1 MDDPVKQ
8 NEMIAEELEGLV
20 REYKSKMD
28 NPGVVPFSDENLK
41 ISDTEGNTLFSIV
54 CM

>member
-1 MDDPVKQ
+1 MELV
-8 NEMIAEELEGLV
+8 AEELDNMI
-20 REYKSKMD
+20 RDYKLKMD

-41 ISDTEGNTLFSIV
+41 INDADGNTLYSIV